1 MAKLPSL
8 AKRFDTP
15 VQSSQQSLQIT
26 ELQAEI
32 ARLRIAQSPE
42 LESELEKLRTEL
54 KLKSGEQQISIAQID
69 PNPEQPR

>member
-15 VQSSQQSLQIT
+15 VQRSQQSLQIT